1 MAADAANAEKRATLS
16 VVVPTY
22 REAANVPVLFE
33 RLKTVL
39 DDLPWEMIVVDDD
52 SPDGTYDVAFA
63 IARRDPRMR
72 CLRRV
77 NRSGLA
83 GAVIEGWL
91 ASSADFVAVI
101 DGDLQHDES
110 ILPQMYA
117 SLVNGEGDL
126 VIGTRVEDEAIPKG
140 LSPARQKLS
149 DLGAWFFRAIAG
161 VTVSDPMSG
170 FFMVKREVVARL
182 APALSPDG
190 FKILVDVVLTSGG
203 HLRIVETPYVF
214 RQRQAGESKLSP
226 LVGLDFLGLVSR
238 HATGGVLPT
247 RFMLFA
253 LIGGVGLVVH
263 LVVLSGLLACFGLA
277 DFDDAQIFATL
288 AAMASNFALNNEITY
303 RSMCYRGLG
312 LVRGFLI
319 FALLCSVGAIANI
332 NIAEWLFRSRGVW
345 WVAGFAGALI
355 GVVWNYAASN
365 TFVWRRR
372 AKA

>member
-1 MAADAANAEKRATLS
+1 M
-16 VVVPTY
+16 
-22 REAANVPVLFE
+22 PVLFE

-303 RSMCYRGLG
+303 RSMRYRGLG